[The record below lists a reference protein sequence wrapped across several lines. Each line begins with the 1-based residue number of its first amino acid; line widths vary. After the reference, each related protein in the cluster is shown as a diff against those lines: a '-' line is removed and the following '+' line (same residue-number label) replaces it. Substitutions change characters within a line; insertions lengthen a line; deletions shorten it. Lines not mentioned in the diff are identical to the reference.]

1 MNPAPSKRP
10 TWRFMLSHPAH
21 AIALGF
27 GSGLAWFLPGTFGTL
42 MGWLLYVWIDP
53 YLQGMQWAW
62 LILAAFA
69 LGSVCCQV
77 TGKALGVI
85 DHGGIVWD
93 EIVAIWLVLFVAS
106 AQLQS
111 PAAQLVCVVVFRFFD
126 MVKPPPIRWFDSH
139 WKNGF
144 GVMFDDIV
152 AAFMTLLTLAI
163 YIHFVH

>member
-1 MNPAPSKRP
+1 
-10 TWRFMLSHPAH
+10 MLSHPAH
-21 AIALGF
+21 LLALGF
-27 GSGLAWFLPGTFGTL
+27 GSGLAWVLPGTFGTF

-53 YLQGMQWAW
+53 LLTGNQWGW
-62 LILAAFA
+62 VILAGFV
-69 LGSVCCQV
+69 LGTLCCHV

-106 AQLQS
+106 AHFSSPMEQLT
-111 PAAQLVCVVVFRFFD
+111 CVVLFRFFD
-126 MVKPPPIRWFDSH
+126 MVKPPPIRWFDQH

-152 AAFMTLLTLAI
+152 AAMITLLSLAI
-163 YIHFVH
+163 YLHFIQ

>member
-1 MNPAPSKRP
+1 MLKNPAH
-10 TWRFMLSHPAH
+10 WV
-21 AIALGF
+21 ALGF
-27 GSGLAWFLPGTFGTL
+27 GSGLAWFMPGTFGTL

-53 YLQGMQWAW
+53 YLVGNQWLW
-62 LILAAFA
+62 LILIAFA
-69 LGSVCCQV
+69 VGAVCCQL

-106 AQLQS
+106 NQLSS
-111 PAAQLVCVVVFRFFD
+111 PLGQLACVVVFRFFD
-126 MVKPPPIRWFDSH
+126 MVKPPPIRWFDQH

-152 AAFMTLLTLAI
+152 AALITLLALAI
-163 YIHFVH
+163 YIHFVQ